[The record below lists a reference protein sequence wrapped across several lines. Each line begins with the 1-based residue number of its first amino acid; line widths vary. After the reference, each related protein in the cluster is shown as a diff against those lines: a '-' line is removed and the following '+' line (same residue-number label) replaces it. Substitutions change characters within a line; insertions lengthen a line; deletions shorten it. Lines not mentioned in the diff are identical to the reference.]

1 MLKMKDISVNLLS
14 RFYGIYAILMFTGVT
29 IPALM
34 LVALVPGEDNRREI
48 ARSAAKLW
56 LWLLAAR
63 LTVAGDE
70 QLPARPC
77 VVVANHASYL
87 DGIILTAV
95 LPARFTFVIKKE
107 MTRIPFVNF
116 FLARLGSSFVDRS
129 SHHRAAADARRILN
143 LATQK
148 KSIAFFPEGTF
159 SAEPGLKRF
168 RNGAFTVAQR
178 GDLPVVPVI
187 IRGSRQMLPAKHWL
201 PVPSRIEVL
210 IKPPV
215 EADPEKISPEELMRA
230 CRNSILESLEE
241 PDVAPPGRKEAD
253 LE

>member
-1 MLKMKDISVNLLS
+1 MTTFPANLLA
-14 RFYGIYAILMFTGVT
+14 RLYGIYAILMFIGVT
-29 IPALM
+29 IPVLALIA
-34 LVALVPGEDNRREI
+34 VIPGEDNRRKL
-48 ARSAAKLW
+48 ARGAAKLW
-56 LWLLAAR
+56 LWSLAAR
-63 LTVAGDE
+63 ISVTGGDN
-70 QLPARPC
+70 LPDQPS

-107 MTRIPFVNF
+107 MTRVPLVNF
-116 FLARLGSSFVDRS
+116 FLTRLGSLFVDRS
-129 SHHRAAADARRILN
+129 NHHRAATDARRILH
-143 LATQK
+143 LATSR

-168 RNGAFTVAQR
+168 RNGAFTVALR

-187 IRGSRQMLPAKHWL
+187 IHGSRRMLPAKHWM

-215 EADPEKISPEELMRA
+215 DADSTQKSPDELMRA
-230 CRNSILESLEE
+230 CRNSILENLNE
-241 PDVAPPGRKEAD
+241 PDVENSGRNAASVE
-253 LE
+253 